1 MEYQIVNHFLQ
12 RFCGIVAA
20 PDVEEEVALLSF
32 PPYSRFPSCR
42 RCKARANSDN
52 GNRKKGGGGRGHTR
66 IVTEK

>member
-52 GNRKKGGGGRGHTR
+52 GN
-66 IVTEK
+66 